1 MELLRTS
8 HMTISLFRK
17 RLLAE
22 NYFNEIKSS
31 KKQSTEDQ
39 ATCFAVRYIHT
50 KSLYKISY
58 FVYLV
63 LSRHMGF
70 FTYCYMTS
78 IIGCETK

>member
-1 MELLRTS
+1 
-8 HMTISLFRK
+8 MTISLFRK

-31 KKQSTEDQ
+31 KKHSTEDQ
-39 ATCFAVRYIHT
+39 ATCFAIRYIHT

-63 LSRHMGF
+63 VLSRYVIF
-70 FTYCYMTS
+70 FSYPYTTS